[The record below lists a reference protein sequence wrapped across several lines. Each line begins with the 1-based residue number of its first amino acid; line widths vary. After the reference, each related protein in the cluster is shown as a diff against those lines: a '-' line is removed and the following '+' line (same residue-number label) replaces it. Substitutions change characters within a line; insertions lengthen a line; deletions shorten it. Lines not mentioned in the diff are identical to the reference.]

1 MVVFWKYLVGFR
13 TLKDF
18 WSESSP
24 ESDQK
29 FSKVV
34 ACGQRRAQ
42 GPGLISLVKVNSQ
55 LLLSLLG
62 QQAAACC

>member
-1 MVVFWKYLVGFR
+1 MVIFWKYLVGFR
-13 TLKDF
+13 TLKDV
-18 WSESSP
+18 WSESGP

-29 FSKVV
+29 FSKV
-34 ACGQRRAQ
+34 CGQQ

-55 LLLSLLG
+55 LRLSLLG